1 MGLLAPDIHK
11 MKTLAWIIATL
22 IFIVSDT
29 VQADDDGD
37 METRRHHEDD
47 VINERMERYEELLKR
62 KRDVIDKFLKDN
74 YSDFNHS
81 DYTPEEYV
89 SHPIN
94 AYMLMKRTTV
104 IWQAAKND
112 ILDPSSE
119 ELYKEIQEDL
129 KNYQKQE
136 L

>member
-1 MGLLAPDIHK
+1 

-22 IFIVSDT
+22 ILIICDT

-47 VINERMERYEELLKR
+47 VINEKMERYEELLKR

-81 DYTPEEYV
+81 DYTPEV
-89 SHPIN
+89 RN
-94 AYMLMKRTTV
+94 K
-104 IWQAAKND
+104 D
-112 ILDPSSE
+112 IQHSLQIFW
-119 ELYKEIQEDL
+119 LR
-129 KNYQKQE
+129 QE
-136 L
+136 LKESVCKSVMVNSCL

>member
-1 MGLLAPDIHK
+1 MGLLALDIHR
-11 MKTLAWIIATL
+11 MKTLAWIIAII
-22 IFIVSDT
+22 IFIISDT

-47 VINERMERYEELLKR
+47 VINEKMERYEELLKR

-104 IWQAAKND
+104 IWQAAKKD
-112 ILDPSSE
+112 ILDPSSVD
-119 ELYKEIQEDL
+119 LYKEIQEDIQ
-129 KNYQKQE
+129 NFQKH
-136 L
+136 

>member
-1 MGLLAPDIHK
+1 MGDG
-11 MKTLAWIIATL
+11 
-22 IFIVSDT
+22 SDT
-29 VQADDDGD
+29 
-37 METRRHHEDD
+37 EPKRHHEDD
-47 VINERMERYEELLKR
+47 VINEKMERYVGLLKR
-62 KRDVIDKFLKDN
+62 KRDAIDKFLKDN

-104 IWQAAKND
+104 IWQMAKPA
-112 ILDPSSE
+112 ILDTSSD
-119 ELYKEIQEDL
+119 ELWKEIEQDM
-129 KNYQKQE
+129 KNLQKQE

>member
-1 MGLLAPDIHK
+1 MPPLLLLLC
-11 MKTLAWIIATL
+11 LALVTGDQPATA
-22 IFIVSDT
+22 T
-29 VQADDDGD
+29 TA
-37 METRRHHEDD
+37 TATRHHEDD
-47 VINERMERYEELLKR
+47 EINAKMERYVALLR
-62 KRDVIDKFLKDN
+62 RRRDAIDKFLKDN

-104 IWQAAKND
+104 IWQAAKKD
-112 ILDPSSE
+112 ILDPSSVD
-119 ELYKEIQEDL
+119 LYKEIQEDIQ
-129 KNYQKQE
+129 NFQKHQE

>member
-1 MGLLAPDIHK
+1 

-22 IFIVSDT
+22 TLIISDT
-29 VQADDDGD
+29 VQTDDDGGMD
-37 METRRHHEDD
+37 TRRHHEDD
-47 VINERMERYEELLKR
+47 VINEKMERYEELLKR

-94 AYMLMKRTTV
+94 AYMLMKRATV
-104 IWQAAKND
+104 IWQAEKAD

-119 ELYKEIQEDL
+119 DLYKEIQEDL

>member
-1 MGLLAPDIHK
+1 

-22 IFIVSDT
+22 TLIISDT

-37 METRRHHEDD
+37 MLTRRHHEDD
-47 VINERMERYEELLKR
+47 VINEKMERYEELLKR

-104 IWQAAKND
+104 IWQAAKKD
-112 ILDPSSE
+112 ILDPSSVD
-119 ELYKEIQEDL
+119 LYKEIQEDIQ
-129 KNYQKQE
+129 NFQKQE

>member
-1 MGLLAPDIHK
+1 MGMLTSTVMRDLTFLVVLLIWLRCFKANEGEDKIVHK
-11 MKTLAWIIATL
+11 KHT
-22 IFIVSDT
+22 SD
-29 VQADDDGD
+29 D
-37 METRRHHEDD
+37 R
-47 VINERMERYEELLKR
+47 INEKIEQYLDLLKR
-62 KRDVIDKFLKDN
+62 KRDAIDKFLKDN

-104 IWQAAKND
+104 IWQAAKKD
-112 ILDPSSE
+112 ILDPSSVD
-119 ELYKEIQEDL
+119 LYKEIQEDIQ
-129 KNYQKQE
+129 NFQKHQE